1 MLPQKHFQNLGKTEK
16 YVTLLPHAHSHSS
29 TFKLIAA
36 DNKTALDMK
45 LMLFWNI
52 WAYVVKTFLALLR
65 STMKVLHCSIKVTT
79 ILICKSRE

>member
-1 MLPQKHFQNLGKTEK
+1 
-16 YVTLLPHAHSHSS
+16 
-29 TFKLIAA
+29 
-36 DNKTALDMK
+36 MK

-52 WAYVVKTFLALLR
+52 WAYVVKKFLALLR